1 MMDHLKALVVK
12 FIVLALV
19 LFIVLTLIFD
29 VPFMDTL
36 WISIVTTV
44 LAYLLGDLGIFNK
57 AGYSGE
63 FTKRNGLVSLA
74 DLVLTFLVI
83 WLMARALTGN
93 NDDLLWP
100 ALLSALA
107 ITGGEWLFFHKF
119 ADRTVFNRPGKE
131 VAHNHTH
138 R

>member
-12 FIVLALV
+12 FIVIALV
-19 LFIVLTLIFD
+19 LFIVLTLIFN

-36 WISIVTTV
+36 WISLVTTL

-57 AGYSGE
+57 AGRSGE
-63 FTKRNGLVSLA
+63 FTKRNGLASLA
-74 DLVLTFLVI
+74 DLVLSFLVI

-93 NDDLLWP
+93 NDDMFWP
-100 ALLSALA
+100 SLLSALA

-119 ADRTVFNRPGKE
+119 VDRTVFNRPGKE
-131 VAHNHTH
+131 VAHNNAH